1 MARKDRELFRGKRK
15 RLNVLALVLSAL
27 AILAMAA
34 IVLFYSFQQYIVF
47 EQDGI
52 YLELPLLA
60 TPEPVNEEG
69 ERQFEDVE
77 VQLEIGEAD
86 YSNVEAV
93 AGEGLGEL
101 RAIFVPAASVNTTS
115 VQPYVNIMSSYNAN
129 ALVLEVK
136 PTGGQLAWTSSSQT
150 ATDFGVNGFQ
160 NMAGLVQALKEQDI
174 YLVAQVSC
182 LIDDLLSERA
192 ATYALRTVGG
202 AALRD
207 DQGGWMD
214 PYSPVVVDYLTELCT
229 ELAGYGFDEI
239 LLKAVSLPV
248 TETAIS
254 YSVQLTSVPTAT
266 SAVCTLAQTLSQAV
280 REEGVFVSAIID
292 SAPLVNGQQSQS
304 GQNLELF
311 AKVFDRLC
319 CWAGTAWQ
327 AGVNSDTITA
337 SMTLGDTSLRYA
349 PIMSY
354 APEGMNC
361 YIIQVPSSLLG

>member
-1 MARKDRELFRGKRK
+1 
-15 RLNVLALVLSAL
+15 
-27 AILAMAA
+27 
-34 IVLFYSFQQYIVF
+34 
-47 EQDGI
+47 
-52 YLELPLLA
+52 
-60 TPEPVNEEG
+60 
-69 ERQFEDVE
+69 
-77 VQLEIGEAD
+77 
-86 YSNVEAV
+86 
-93 AGEGLGEL
+93 
-101 RAIFVPAASVNTTS
+101 
-115 VQPYVNIMSSYNAN
+115 
-129 ALVLEVK
+129 
-136 PTGGQLAWTSSSQT
+136 
-150 ATDFGVNGFQ
+150 
-160 NMAGLVQALKEQDI
+160 
-174 YLVAQVSC
+174 
-182 LIDDLLSERA
+182 
-192 ATYALRTVGG
+192 
-202 AALRD
+202 
-207 DQGGWMD
+207 MD

-266 SAVCTLAQTLSQAV
+266 SAVCTLAQTLSQSV

-292 SAPLVNGQQSQS
+292 SAPPVNGQLSQS

-354 APEGMNC
+354 APEGMSC

>member
-1 MARKDRELFRGKRK
+1 M
-15 RLNVLALVLSAL
+15 
-27 AILAMAA
+27 
-34 IVLFYSFQQYIVF
+34 
-47 EQDGI
+47 
-52 YLELPLLA
+52 
-60 TPEPVNEEG
+60 
-69 ERQFEDVE
+69 
-77 VQLEIGEAD
+77 
-86 YSNVEAV
+86 
-93 AGEGLGEL
+93 
-101 RAIFVPAASVNTTS
+101 
-115 VQPYVNIMSSYNAN
+115 
-129 ALVLEVK
+129 
-136 PTGGQLAWTSSSQT
+136 
-150 ATDFGVNGFQ
+150 
-160 NMAGLVQALKEQDI
+160 QALKEQDI

-292 SAPLVNGQQSQS
+292 SAPLVNGQLSQS

-319 CWAGTAWQ
+319 CWAGTAWPGGCHQ
-327 AGVNSDTITA
+327 RHHHRLHDPGRPLPALRPHHELRAGGHELLYHSGALVSPGLRA
-337 SMTLGDTSLRYA
+337 PQFPPGAAHLLLAVAGDAAEVGGAHLAAYHRAQQGVERPRCRPLRRFSR
-349 PIMSY
+349 PR
-354 APEGMNC
+354 
-361 YIIQVPSSLLG
+361 PSGRQRS

>member
-239 LLKAVSLPV
+239 LLKA
-248 TETAIS
+248 
-254 YSVQLTSVPTAT
+254 
-266 SAVCTLAQTLSQAV
+266 QTLSQAV

-292 SAPLVNGQQSQS
+292 SAPLVNGQLSQS

-354 APEGMNC
+354 APEGMSC